1 MNYFKNIIIILA
13 SFLTVLFDVAFFS
26 NFQFFEA
33 NVLSCVA
40 ILFTLAI
47 FDKKGRWLLLY
58 ALSTVFFF
66 AILSS
71 LPLWV
76 ILLDF
81 LLLPVFLNLIR
92 RRFFPEPNVFTL
104 LFFSIPFL
112 ALLGTVILASA
123 TEFSFPVL
131 KVLLAFVVAN
141 QVLVSLVAG
150 FYLLV
155 GNFYLKRIGFIKT

>member
-1 MNYFKNIIIILA
+1 MSYFKNIIIVVS

-33 NVLSCVA
+33 NILST
-40 ILFTLAI
+40 IGLIFSLAI
-47 FDKKGRWLLLY
+47 FDKKGRWLLLCS
-58 ALSTVFFF
+58 LSSVFFF
-66 AILSS
+66 SILSS

-92 RRFFPEPNVFTL
+92 RRFFPEPNVFTM

-112 ALLGTVILASA
+112 ALVGTVILASA

-141 QVLVSLVAG
+141 QVLVSCVTG

-155 GNFYLKRIGFIKT
+155 GSFYFKKIGVIKT